1 MLLRIILFSFKIYLF
16 VKVSKGNGSSVVV
29 KVVNS
34 PNFVKPLP
42 PKSGAPVNRNQVN
55 CFIFEAILK
64 CPSVSTLKENMI
76 FVKIPYT

>member
-42 PKSGAPVNRNQVN
+42 PKSGALVNRNQVN

-64 CPSVSTLKENMI
+64 CPFVSSIMEKT
-76 FVKIPYT
+76 